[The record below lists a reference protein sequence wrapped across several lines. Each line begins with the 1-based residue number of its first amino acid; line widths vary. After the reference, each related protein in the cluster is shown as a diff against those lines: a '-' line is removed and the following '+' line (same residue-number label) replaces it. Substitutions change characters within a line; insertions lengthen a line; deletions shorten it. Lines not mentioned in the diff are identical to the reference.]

1 MKKILTYC
9 SLLVLAGCLTDG
21 GVTDRRTPHTKLKD
35 DSQTNNDNNSEN
47 TNPRKNAS
55 ATTNST
61 LGKLSNIA
69 SISNTILN
77 QNITRINNAFLAY
90 NNGKENSEKIRI
102 STNGSNENYVKALEF
117 LAATKRETNPV
128 KIEDMITAIGDL
140 KTSYNSYKA
149 TKDSCATL
157 AYTLK
162 TSDDFTSTENY
173 AVYLQQNVNS
183 SITNAKRGENNTID
197 YITKVEEAYF
207 NKLQKALREAGIP
220 DDTTYTA
227 YTEADKSSTAYKN
240 LMAKA
245 LSTRTQLESDLQIK
259 SAAVLADLKR
269 LDPTIT
275 AMPLTVDSIVSDWID
290 KQKILIAINGIDYLP
305 DIKTNTNDLKISFI
319 KGNAIIEN
327 ILSENGIALTE
338 DNINNAVKYANEKK
352 KDAGYITSMITAINQ
367 LKSAYNTYKNSNPSV
382 PEYTTYI
389 GT

>member
-35 DSQTNNDNNSEN
+35 DSQTNNDNNSEK

-102 STNGSNENYVKALEF
+102 STNGNNENYVKALEF

-128 KIEDMITAIGDL
+128 KIEDMITAIDDL
-140 KTSYNSYKA
+140 KTSYNPYKA

-183 SITNAKRGENNTID
+183 SITNAKRGENTIE

-305 DIKTNTNDLKISFI
+305 DIKTNTNDMKVYTI
-319 KGNAIIEN
+319 KKDLQTIKNLLLQKN
-327 ILSENGIALTE
+327 IAPTD
-338 DNINNAVKYANEKK
+338 DNINNALKYIENNNKNK
-352 KDAGYITSMITAINQ
+352 NYISNMQLWINQ
-367 LKSAYNTYKNSNPSV
+367 LNTAYTAY
-382 PEYTTYI
+382 
-389 GT
+389 